1 MVSSGILIS
10 GLLGISGGELTSSG
24 SDKEFLLAEFSF
36 IGRGGG
42 GYVTIEK
49 WSNYMSYIFKI
60 IKQKFNRQLNK

>member
-10 GLLGISGGELTSSG
+10 GLLGISGGELTSSC

-42 GYVTIEK
+42 GCITIEK
-49 WSNYMSYIFKI
+49 WSNYICHIFSK
-60 IKQKFNRQLNK
+60 L